1 MAINLDSVRQR
12 IDIFA
17 SCYMASVTQALFS
30 LSAFQK
36 RYYPSA
42 SQHWQVCPETLPASC
57 TECQMYKL
65 ADGLLS
71 GRYSKP
77 RTHQTAVTDNTLA
90 HNPPAQDF
98 QEGLRPTS
106 FKALIGKGHE
116 EFATMKQQDAE
127 EFFSHLIK
135 VLRQNAKRLNLNA
148 EVQPTEIF
156 RFGMEQ
162 RLQCRDCKKVR
173 YRIDS
178 QDSVGIP
185 VPASE
190 KGKDAEGKPV
200 YNDVLLTEAL
210 EMVTADEALE
220 YQCPSCN
227 KKVIAVK
234 YVSTVTENN

>member
-1 MAINLDSVRQR
+1 MR
-12 IDIFA
+12 
-17 SCYMASVTQALFS
+17 
-30 LSAFQK
+30 
-36 RYYPSA
+36 
-42 SQHWQVCPETLPASC
+42 
-57 TECQMYKL
+57 
-65 ADGLLS
+65 
-71 GRYSKP
+71 
-77 RTHQTAVTDNTLA
+77 
-90 HNPPAQDF
+90 
-98 QEGLRPTS
+98 
-106 FKALIGKGHE
+106 
-116 EFATMKQQDAE
+116 QQDAE

-190 KGKDAEGKPV
+190 KSKDAEGKPV